1 MCCLRLNI
9 FILII
14 GYVASIAQFLLF
26 EDIRDLVIMIAQFD
40 LTTVVMMLGNTCK
53 VLSTALSKI
62 FSYAIT

>member
-26 EDIRDLVIMIAQFD
+26 EDIRDLVISQLD

-53 VLSTALSKI
+53 VLSTALRKNI
-62 FSYAIT
+62 RLHAIA